1 VTGAY
6 FDSSALV
13 KLYANEQHHVAV
25 RALKGVIVTSSL
37 ALVEVTAAFFGKVRS
52 GEISIETAQVLADT
66 FHADWADGHFLR
78 VAVDEHIEQDAA
90 QLVSRYALRGFDAV
104 HLSTAN
110 AARRALPEYSTFV
123 CFDKKLSE
131 AAAGEQFG
139 LFHTQ

>member
-13 KLYANEQHHVAV
+13 KLYANEQHCETV
-25 RALKGVIVTSSL
+25 RALDGVKITSSL
-37 ALVEVTAAFFGKVRS
+37 ALVEVTAAFFGKARS
-52 GEISIETAQVLADT
+52 GEISIEVAQVLADT
-66 FHADWADGHFLR
+66 FHADWGEGHFLR
-78 VAVDEHIEQDAA
+78 VAVDEQIEQDAT

-110 AARRALPEYSTFV
+110 AARRALAEYSTFA

-139 LFHTQ
+139 LLFIP